1 MLAPTAFMSTDGEAL
16 VSRVEQSGD
25 RDVAKML
32 EIQHQGGLL
41 NR

>member
-1 MLAPTAFMSTDGEAL
+1 MAGAL
-16 VSRVEQSGD
+16 VSRGEQSGD

-41 NR
+41 